1 MVFLLPLF
9 GTQGASNVIG
19 IVELAAAALLAAR
32 LVSPRFAA
40 LGAVG
45 AVVTFFVTLS
55 FMFTTPGVLATQVG
69 PLALSA
75 ELGLF
80 LLKDLV
86 LLAASLAVLHE
97 ALTAITTR
105 TSAGRGA

>member
-1 MVFLLPLF
+1 
-9 GTQGASNVIG
+9 
-19 IVELAAAALLAAR
+19 
-32 LVSPRFAA
+32 
-40 LGAVG
+40 
-45 AVVTFFVTLS
+45 
-55 FMFTTPGVLATQVG
+55 MFTALGVLATQVG

-105 TSAGRGA
+105 TSAG